1 MGRWSREELEEA
13 FENYQ
18 RVALECGPAQSW
30 DPFVDLFTQ
39 DCVYLDHPR
48 GVIGGREALRRHY
61 RGLFTTFPHTHLYY
75 YPVEWYM
82 VDEERG
88 WISCLF
94 YLRMDDPGDGSIH
107 QVPCFGLLKY
117 AGRGLWK
124 CEEDMYDVSALVAM
138 FERWTEVKRRCD
150 AQAAARG

>member
-1 MGRWSREELEEA
+1 
-13 FENYQ
+13 
-18 RVALECGPAQSW
+18 V
-30 DPFVDLFTQ
+30 
-39 DCVYLDHPR
+39 DHPR

-61 RGLFTTFPHTHLYY
+61 HGLFTTFPHTHLYY

-94 YLRMDDPGDGSIH
+94 YLRMADPGDGSIH

-124 CEEDMYDVSALVAM
+124 CEEDMYDVNALVAM
-138 FERWTEVKRRCD
+138 FERWTETKRHCD
-150 AQAAARG
+150 EEAGAGG